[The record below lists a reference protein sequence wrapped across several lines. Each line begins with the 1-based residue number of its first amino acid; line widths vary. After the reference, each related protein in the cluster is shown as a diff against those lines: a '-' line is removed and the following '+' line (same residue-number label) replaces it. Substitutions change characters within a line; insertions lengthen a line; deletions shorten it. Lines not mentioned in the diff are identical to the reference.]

1 MGVGYDL
8 VDREALARRGVI
20 LCNIPGIAPYT
31 TLITC
36 DHTIQ

>member
-20 LCNIPGIAPYT
+20 LCNIPGNALYDSNNLTSMI
-31 TLITC
+31 
-36 DHTIQ
+36 